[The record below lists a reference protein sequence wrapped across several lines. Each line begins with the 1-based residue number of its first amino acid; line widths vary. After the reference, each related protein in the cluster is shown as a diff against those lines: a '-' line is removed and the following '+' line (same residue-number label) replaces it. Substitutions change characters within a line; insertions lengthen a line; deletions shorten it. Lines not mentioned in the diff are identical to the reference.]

1 MGFGI
6 LSPKVDFVFKKI
18 FGNEKH
24 PNILISFLNAVIKPT
39 DLIKSVQIK
48 NTDIEKEHIEDKY
61 SRLDIKAVT
70 NNGEHINIEIQVKNS
85 LRSFRQRYILATA
98 TDTSVAQNKYNMI
111 NRSLYYW
118 SKMYEGQL
126 TKGQDYDTLSRTICI
141 NILDFKYLKNDN
153 FHNCYRLKEKNTNEE
168 LTDVMELHFIEI
180 PKLRKLENSED
191 ISDMLEAWITFIES
205 PTSEL
210 IDKLEMSS
218 DEIKEAK
225 EELLRLSG
233 NDKERERYEKRFES
247 LLEQNSLLANAERKG
262 LQKGIEK
269 GIQKGIQK
277 GLKEGL
283 KEGENRKAIEIA
295 KKAIDNNLDDSTIKI
310 ITGLSL
316 EEIKELKTKR

>member
-1 MGFGI
+1 MSFGI

-70 NNGEHINIEIQVKNS
+70 NNGEHINIEIQVKNE
-85 LRSFRQRYILATA
+85 
-98 TDTSVAQNKYNMI
+98 YNMI
-111 NRSLYYW
+111 KRSLYYW

-126 TKGQDYDTLSRTICI
+126 TKGQYYDTLSRTICI

-191 ISDMLEAWITFIES
+191 ISDMLEAWVTFIES

-262 LQKGIEK
+262 LEKGIEK
-269 GIQKGIQK
+269 GK
-277 GLKEGL
+277 KEGL

-295 KKAIDNNLDDSTIKI
+295 INLIKNGLDNELIKNT
-310 ITGLSL
+310 TGLSIK
-316 EEIKELKTKR
+316 EIKELRNKK

>member
-1 MGFGI
+1 MSFGI

-24 PNILISFLNAVIKPT
+24 PKILISFLNAVIKPT

-70 NNGEHINIEIQVKNS
+70 NNGEHINIEIQVKNE
-85 LRSFRQRYILATA
+85 
-98 TDTSVAQNKYNMI
+98 YNMI
-111 NRSLYYW
+111 KRSLYYW

-262 LQKGIEK
+262 LEK
-269 GIQKGIQK
+269 GK
-277 GLKEGL
+277 KEGL

-295 KKAIDNNLDDSTIKI
+295 KNAIDNNLDDNTIQI

-316 EEIKELKTKR
+316 EEIKELRNKK

>member
-1 MGFGI
+1 MSFGI

-70 NNGEHINIEIQVKNS
+70 NNGEHINIEIQVKNE
-85 LRSFRQRYILATA
+85 
-98 TDTSVAQNKYNMI
+98 YNMI
-111 NRSLYYW
+111 KRSLYYW

-269 GIQKGIQK
+269 GK
-277 GLKEGL
+277 KEGAKQEKIL
-283 KEGENRKAIEIA
+283 IA
-295 KKAIDNNLDDSTIKI
+295 KNLLDVLDDETISNK
-310 ITGLSL
+310 TGLSL
-316 EEIKELKTKR
+316 KEIKELRNKNKA

>member
-1 MGFGI
+1 MSFGI

-61 SRLDIKAVT
+61 SRLDIKAIT
-70 NNGEHINIEIQVKNS
+70 NNGEYINIEIQVKNE
-85 LRSFRQRYILATA
+85 
-98 TDTSVAQNKYNMI
+98 YNMI
-111 NRSLYYW
+111 KRSLYYW

-225 EELLRLSG
+225 EELVRLSG

-269 GIQKGIQK
+269 GK
-277 GLKEGL
+277 KEGAKQEKIL
-283 KEGENRKAIEIA
+283 IA
-295 KKAIDNNLDDSTIKI
+295 KNLLDVLDDETISNK
-310 ITGLSL
+310 TGLSL
-316 EEIKELKTKR
+316 KEIKELRNKK

>member
-61 SRLDIKAVT
+61 SRLDIKAIT
-70 NNGEHINIEIQVKNS
+70 NNGEHINIEIQVKNE
-85 LRSFRQRYILATA
+85 
-98 TDTSVAQNKYNMI
+98 YNMI
-111 NRSLYYW
+111 KRSLYYW

-269 GIQKGIQK
+269 GK
-277 GLKEGL
+277 KEGL
-283 KEGENRKAIEIA
+283 KEGAKKEKFEIA
-295 KKAIDNNLDDSTIKI
+295 KNAIDNNLDDNTIKI

-316 EEIKELKTKR
+316 EEITELRNN

>member
-1 MGFGI
+1 MSFGI

-70 NNGEHINIEIQVKNS
+70 NNGEHINIEIQVKNE
-85 LRSFRQRYILATA
+85 
-98 TDTSVAQNKYNMI
+98 YNMI
-111 NRSLYYW
+111 KRSLYYW

-247 LLEQNSLLANAERKG
+247 LLEQNSLLINAEK
-262 LQKGIEK
+262 KGIK
-269 GIQKGIQK
+269 K
-277 GLKEGL
+277 
-283 KEGENRKAIEIA
+283 GENRKAIEIA
-295 KKAIDNNLDDSTIKI
+295 INLIKNGLDNELIKNT
-310 ITGLSL
+310 TGLSL
-316 EEIKELKTKR
+316 EVIKELKNKK

>member
-1 MGFGI
+1 MSFGI

-24 PNILISFLNAVIKPT
+24 PKILISFLNAVIKPT

-70 NNGEHINIEIQVKNS
+70 NNGEHINIEIQVKNE
-85 LRSFRQRYILATA
+85 
-98 TDTSVAQNKYNMI
+98 YNMI
-111 NRSLYYW
+111 KRSLYYW

-262 LQKGIEK
+262 LEK
-269 GIQKGIQK
+269 GK
-277 GLKEGL
+277 KEGL

-295 KKAIDNNLDDSTIKI
+295 INLIKNGLDNELIKNT
-310 ITGLSL
+310 TGLS
-316 EEIKELKTKR
+316 IKEIMQLRNKK

>member
-1 MGFGI
+1 MSFGI

-70 NNGEHINIEIQVKNS
+70 NNGEHINIEIQVKNE
-85 LRSFRQRYILATA
+85 
-98 TDTSVAQNKYNMI
+98 YNMI
-111 NRSLYYW
+111 KRSLYYW

-262 LQKGIEK
+262 LEK
-269 GIQKGIQK
+269 GK
-277 GLKEGL
+277 

-295 KKAIDNNLDDSTIKI
+295 INLIKNGLDNELIRNT
-310 ITGLSL
+310 TGLSL
-316 EEIKELKTKR
+316 EVIKELRNKNKA

>member
-1 MGFGI
+1 MSFGI

-70 NNGEHINIEIQVKNS
+70 NKGEHINIEIQVKNE
-85 LRSFRQRYILATA
+85 
-98 TDTSVAQNKYNMI
+98 YNMI
-111 NRSLYYW
+111 KRSLYYW

-210 IDKLEMSS
+210 IDKLEMSL

-262 LQKGIEK
+262 LEK
-269 GIQKGIQK
+269 GK
-277 GLKEGL
+277 KEGL

-295 KKAIDNNLDDSTIKI
+295 INLIKNGLDNELIKNT
-310 ITGLSL
+310 TGLS
-316 EEIKELKTKR
+316 IKEITELRNKK

>member
-1 MGFGI
+1 MSFGI

-24 PNILISFLNAVIKPT
+24 PKILISFLNAVIKPT

-70 NNGEHINIEIQVKNS
+70 NNGEHINIEIQVKNE
-85 LRSFRQRYILATA
+85 
-98 TDTSVAQNKYNMI
+98 YNMI
-111 NRSLYYW
+111 KRSLYYW

-262 LQKGIEK
+262 LQKGLQKGIEK
-269 GIQKGIQK
+269 GK
-277 GLKEGL
+277 KEGAKQEKIL
-283 KEGENRKAIEIA
+283 IA
-295 KKAIDNNLDDSTIKI
+295 KNLLDVLDDETISNK
-310 ITGLSL
+310 TGLSL
-316 EEIKELKTKR
+316 KEIKELRNKK

>member
-1 MGFGI
+1 MSFGI

-70 NNGEHINIEIQVKNS
+70 NNGEHINIEIQVKNE
-85 LRSFRQRYILATA
+85 
-98 TDTSVAQNKYNMI
+98 YNMI
-111 NRSLYYW
+111 KRSLYYW

-180 PKLRKLENSED
+180 PKLKKLENSED

-210 IDKLEMSS
+210 IDKLEMSL

-269 GIQKGIQK
+269 GKKEGLKK
-277 GLKEGL
+277 GLKEGAKQEKIL
-283 KEGENRKAIEIA
+283 IAINLI
-295 KKAIDNNLDDSTIKI
+295 KNGLDNELIKN
-310 ITGLSL
+310 TSGLS
-316 EEIKELKTKR
+316 IKEIMQLRNKK

>member
-1 MGFGI
+1 MSFGI

-24 PNILISFLNAVIKPT
+24 PKILISFLNAVIKPT

-70 NNGEHINIEIQVKNS
+70 NNGEHINIEIQVKNE
-85 LRSFRQRYILATA
+85 
-98 TDTSVAQNKYNMI
+98 YNMI
-111 NRSLYYW
+111 KRSLYYW

-153 FHNCYRLKEKNTNEE
+153 FHNCYRLKEKTTNEE

-233 NDKERERYEKRFES
+233 NNKERERYEKRFES

-262 LQKGIEK
+262 LQKGLEKGLQKGIEK
-269 GIQKGIQK
+269 GLQKGIEK
-277 GLKEGL
+277 GKKEGL
-283 KEGENRKAIEIA
+283 KEGAKKEKILIA
-295 KKAIDNNLDDSTIKI
+295 KNLLDVLDDETISNK
-310 ITGLSL
+310 TGLSL
-316 EEIKELKTKR
+316 KEIKELRNKK

>member
-1 MGFGI
+1 MSFGI
-6 LSPKVDFVFKKI
+6 LSPKVDFVCKKI

-61 SRLDIKAVT
+61 SRLDIKAIT
-70 NNGEHINIEIQVKNS
+70 NNGEHINIEIQVKNE
-85 LRSFRQRYILATA
+85 
-98 TDTSVAQNKYNMI
+98 YNMI
-111 NRSLYYW
+111 KRSLYYW

-225 EELLRLSG
+225 EELVRLSG

-247 LLEQNSLLANAERKG
+247 LLEQNSLLANAEK
-262 LQKGIEK
+262 KGIEK
-269 GIQKGIQK
+269 GR
-277 GLKEGL
+277 KEGI
-283 KEGENRKAIEIA
+283 IEIA
-295 KKAIDNNLDDSTIKI
+295 KNLILNGLDNDLIIKS
-310 ITGLSL
+310 TGLSL
-316 EEIKELKTKR
+316 KEITELRNKK

>member
-1 MGFGI
+1 MSFGI

-70 NNGEHINIEIQVKNS
+70 NNGEHINIEIQVKNE
-85 LRSFRQRYILATA
+85 
-98 TDTSVAQNKYNMI
+98 YNMI
-111 NRSLYYW
+111 KRSLYYW

-191 ISDMLEAWITFIES
+191 ISDMLEAWITFIER

-262 LQKGIEK
+262 LQKGI
-269 GIQKGIQK
+269 QK
-277 GLKEGL
+277 GL

-295 KKAIDNNLDDSTIKI
+295 INLLDILDDETISKK
-310 ITGLSL
+310 TGLSL

>member
-1 MGFGI
+1 MSFGI

-70 NNGEHINIEIQVKNS
+70 NNGEHINIEIQVKNE
-85 LRSFRQRYILATA
+85 
-98 TDTSVAQNKYNMI
+98 YNMI
-111 NRSLYYW
+111 KRSLYYW

-180 PKLRKLENSED
+180 PKLRKLENTED

-247 LLEQNSLLANAERKG
+247 ILEQNSLLANAERKG

-269 GIQKGIQK
+269 GK
-277 GLKEGL
+277 KEGL
-283 KEGENRKAIEIA
+283 KEGAKQEKILIAINLI
-295 KKAIDNNLDDSTIKI
+295 KNGLDNELIKNT
-310 ITGLSL
+310 TGLS
-316 EEIKELKTKR
+316 IKEITELRNKK

>member
-1 MGFGI
+1 MSFGI

-24 PNILISFLNAVIKPT
+24 PNILISFLNAVIKST

-70 NNGEHINIEIQVKNS
+70 NNGEHINIEIQVKNE
-85 LRSFRQRYILATA
+85 
-98 TDTSVAQNKYNMI
+98 YNMI
-111 NRSLYYW
+111 KRSLYYW

-180 PKLRKLENSED
+180 AKLRKLENTED

-210 IDKLEMSS
+210 IDRLEMSS

-262 LQKGIEK
+262 LQKGLQKGIEK
-269 GIQKGIQK
+269 GK
-277 GLKEGL
+277 KEGL

-295 KKAIDNNLDDSTIKI
+295 INLLDILDDETISKK
-310 ITGLSL
+310 TGLSL
-316 EEIKELKTKR
+316 KEITELRNNQFF

>member
-1 MGFGI
+1 MSFGI

-70 NNGEHINIEIQVKNS
+70 NNGEHINIEIQVKNE
-85 LRSFRQRYILATA
+85 
-98 TDTSVAQNKYNMI
+98 YNMI
-111 NRSLYYW
+111 KRSLYYW

-269 GIQKGIQK
+269 G
-277 GLKEGL
+277 L

-295 KKAIDNNLDDSTIKI
+295 KNAIENNLDDNTIKI

-316 EEIKELKTKR
+316 EEIKELRNKK

>member
-1 MGFGI
+1 MSFGI

-70 NNGEHINIEIQVKNS
+70 NNGEHINIEIQVKNE
-85 LRSFRQRYILATA
+85 
-98 TDTSVAQNKYNMI
+98 YNMI
-111 NRSLYYW
+111 KRSLYYW

-191 ISDMLEAWITFIES
+191 ISDMLEAWITFIER

-247 LLEQNSLLANAERKG
+247 ILEQNSLLANAERKG
-262 LQKGIEK
+262 LQKGK
-269 GIQKGIQK
+269 
-277 GLKEGL
+277 KEGAKQEKIL
-283 KEGENRKAIEIA
+283 IA
-295 KKAIDNNLDDSTIKI
+295 KNAINNNLDDNTIKI

-316 EEIKELKTKR
+316 EEIKELRNKK

>member
-1 MGFGI
+1 MSFGI

-70 NNGEHINIEIQVKNS
+70 NNGEHINIEIQVKNE
-85 LRSFRQRYILATA
+85 
-98 TDTSVAQNKYNMI
+98 YNMI
-111 NRSLYYW
+111 KRSLYYW

-126 TKGQDYDTLSRTICI
+126 TKGKDYDTLSRTICI

-210 IDKLEMSS
+210 IDKLEMSL

-262 LQKGIEK
+262 LQKGI
-269 GIQKGIQK
+269 QK
-277 GLKEGL
+277 GL

>member
-1 MGFGI
+1 MSFGI

-70 NNGEHINIEIQVKNS
+70 NNGEHINIEIQVKNE
-85 LRSFRQRYILATA
+85 
-98 TDTSVAQNKYNMI
+98 YNMI
-111 NRSLYYW
+111 KRSLYYW

-153 FHNCYRLKEKNTNEE
+153 FHNCYRLKEKTTSEE

-191 ISDMLEAWITFIES
+191 ISDMFEAWITFIES

-218 DEIKEAK
+218 EEIREAK

-262 LQKGIEK
+262 LEK
-269 GIQKGIQK
+269 GK
-277 GLKEGL
+277 KEGL

-295 KKAIDNNLDDSTIKI
+295 INLIKNGLDNELIKNT
-310 ITGLSL
+310 TGLSKK
-316 EEIKELKTKR
+316 EIIQLRNKK

>member
-1 MGFGI
+1 MSFGI

-70 NNGEHINIEIQVKNS
+70 NNGEHINIEIQVKNE
-85 LRSFRQRYILATA
+85 
-98 TDTSVAQNKYNMI
+98 YNMI
-111 NRSLYYW
+111 KRSLYYW

-126 TKGQDYDTLSRTICI
+126 KKGQDYDTLSRTICI

-180 PKLRKLENSED
+180 PKLRKLENTED

-205 PTSEL
+205 PTSKL

-218 DEIKEAK
+218 EEIKEAK

-262 LQKGIEK
+262 LQKGLQKGIEK
-269 GIQKGIQK
+269 GK
-277 GLKEGL
+277 KEGL
-283 KEGENRKAIEIA
+283 KEGAKQEKILIAINLI
-295 KKAIDNNLDDSTIKI
+295 KNGLDNELIKNT
-310 ITGLSL
+310 TGLS
-316 EEIKELKTKR
+316 IKEIMQLRNKNNA

>member
-1 MGFGI
+1 MSFGI

-70 NNGEHINIEIQVKNS
+70 NNGEHINIEIQVKNE
-85 LRSFRQRYILATA
+85 
-98 TDTSVAQNKYNMI
+98 YNMI
-111 NRSLYYW
+111 KRSLYYW

-269 GIQKGIQK
+269 GK
-277 GLKEGL
+277 KEGL
-283 KEGENRKAIEIA
+283 KEGA
-295 KKAIDNNLDDSTIKI
+295 KQEKILISKNLLDVLDDETISNK
-310 ITGLSL
+310 TGLSL
-316 EEIKELKTKR
+316 KEIKELRNKK

>member
-1 MGFGI
+1 MSFGI

-70 NNGEHINIEIQVKNS
+70 NKGEHINIEIQVKNE
-85 LRSFRQRYILATA
+85 
-98 TDTSVAQNKYNMI
+98 YNMI
-111 NRSLYYW
+111 KRSLYYW

-210 IDKLEMSS
+210 IDKLEMSL

-225 EELLRLSG
+225 EELVRLSG

-262 LQKGIEK
+262 LQKGLQKGIEK
-269 GIQKGIQK
+269 GK
-277 GLKEGL
+277 KEGL

-295 KKAIDNNLDDSTIKI
+295 INLIKNGLDNELIKNT
-310 ITGLSL
+310 TGLS
-316 EEIKELKTKR
+316 IKEITELRNKK

>member
-1 MGFGI
+1 MSFGI

-70 NNGEHINIEIQVKNS
+70 NNGEHINIEIQVKNE
-85 LRSFRQRYILATA
+85 
-98 TDTSVAQNKYNMI
+98 YNMI
-111 NRSLYYW
+111 KRSLYYW

-180 PKLRKLENSED
+180 PKLRKLENTED

-262 LQKGIEK
+262 LEK
-269 GIQKGIQK
+269 GK
-277 GLKEGL
+277 KEGL

-295 KKAIDNNLDDSTIKI
+295 INLIKNGLDNELIKNT
-310 ITGLSL
+310 TGLS
-316 EEIKELKTKR
+316 IKEITELRNKK

>member
-1 MGFGI
+1 MSFGI

-61 SRLDIKAVT
+61 SRLDIKAIT
-70 NNGEHINIEIQVKNS
+70 NNGEHINIEIQVKNE
-85 LRSFRQRYILATA
+85 
-98 TDTSVAQNKYNMI
+98 YNMI
-111 NRSLYYW
+111 KRSLYYW

-262 LQKGIEK
+262 LEK
-269 GIQKGIQK
+269 GK
-277 GLKEGL
+277 KEGL

-295 KKAIDNNLDDSTIKI
+295 INLIKNGLDNELIKNT
-310 ITGLSL
+310 TGLS
-316 EEIKELKTKR
+316 IKEIMQLRNKK

>member
-1 MGFGI
+1 MSFGI

-70 NNGEHINIEIQVKNS
+70 NNGEHINIEIQVKNE
-85 LRSFRQRYILATA
+85 
-98 TDTSVAQNKYNMI
+98 YNMI
-111 NRSLYYW
+111 KRSLYYW

-262 LQKGIEK
+262 LQKGLQKGIEK
-269 GIQKGIQK
+269 GK
-277 GLKEGL
+277 KEGL

-295 KKAIDNNLDDSTIKI
+295 INLIKNGLDNELIKNT
-310 ITGLSL
+310 TGLSL
-316 EEIKELKTKR
+316 EVIKELKNKK

>member
-1 MGFGI
+1 MSFGI

-70 NNGEHINIEIQVKNS
+70 NNGEHINIEIQVKNE
-85 LRSFRQRYILATA
+85 
-98 TDTSVAQNKYNMI
+98 YNMI
-111 NRSLYYW
+111 KRSLYYW
-118 SKMYEGQL
+118 SKMYERQL

-180 PKLRKLENSED
+180 PKLRKLENTED
-191 ISDMLEAWITFIES
+191 ISDMLEAWITFIER

-247 LLEQNSLLANAERKG
+247 ILEQNSLIANAERKG
-262 LQKGIEK
+262 LQKGLEKGLQKGIEK
-269 GIQKGIQK
+269 GK
-277 GLKEGL
+277 KEGL
-283 KEGENRKAIEIA
+283 KEGAKKEKILIA
-295 KKAIDNNLDDSTIKI
+295 KNLLDVLDDETISNK
-310 ITGLSL
+310 TGLSL
-316 EEIKELKTKR
+316 KEIKELRNKK

>member
-1 MGFGI
+1 MSFGI

-70 NNGEHINIEIQVKNS
+70 NNGEHINIEIQVKNE
-85 LRSFRQRYILATA
+85 
-98 TDTSVAQNKYNMI
+98 YNMI
-111 NRSLYYW
+111 KRSLYYW

-262 LQKGIEK
+262 LQKGLQKGIEK
-269 GIQKGIQK
+269 GK
-277 GLKEGL
+277 KEGL
-283 KEGENRKAIEIA
+283 KEGAKQEKILIAINLI
-295 KKAIDNNLDDSTIKI
+295 KNGLDNELIKNT
-310 ITGLSL
+310 TGLS
-316 EEIKELKTKR
+316 IKEITELRNKK